1 MQWKRRFEWSE
12 SRQNDYLTCER
23 LELTM
28 SAVGLTKAELGMIK
42 EHVKTHQKSVALM
55 RTEHAPTELTLLLSA
70 VGRAC
75 RMKLKR
81 TSWSPAADFGY
92 AEFNS
97 KDEMLIVLWVGGSRT
112 ELLSVSTT
120 DDVFVEDLEDSLH
133 SSKFYSELVRHGT

>member
-1 MQWKRRFEWSE
+1 
-12 SRQNDYLTCER
+12 
-23 LELTM
+23 M
-28 SAVGLTKAELGMIK
+28 SAVELSKEELVKIK
-42 EHVKTHQKSVALM
+42 EHVKGYQKSAALM
-55 RTEHAPTELTLLLSA
+55 RTEHAPTELTPHLGA

-81 TSWSPAADFGY
+81 TSWSPAADFGF

-97 KDEMLIVLWVGGSRT
+97 KDKMLIVVWVGGSRT

-120 DDVFVEDLEDSLH
+120 DDVFVEDLEESIH

>member
-1 MQWKRRFEWSE
+1 
-12 SRQNDYLTCER
+12 LA
-23 LELTM
+23 M
-28 SAVGLTKAELGMIK
+28 SAVELSKEELGRIK
-42 EHVKTHQKSVALM
+42 EHIKAHQKSVALM
-55 RTEHAPTELTLLLSA
+55 RTEHAPTELTPLLGA

-97 KDEMLIVLWVGGSRT
+97 KDKMLIVLWVGGSRT

-120 DDVFVEDLEDSLH
+120 DEVFVEDLEESIH

>member
-1 MQWKRRFEWSE
+1 
-12 SRQNDYLTCER
+12 
-23 LELTM
+23 M
-28 SAVGLTKAELGMIK
+28 SAVELSKEELVKIK
-42 EHVKTHQKSVALM
+42 EHVKGYQKSAALM
-55 RTEHAPTELTLLLSA
+55 RTEHAPTELTPLLGA

-81 TSWSPAADFGY
+81 TSWSPAADFGF

-97 KDEMLIVLWVGGSRT
+97 KDKMLLVVWVGGSST

-120 DDVFVEDLEDSLH
+120 DDVFVEDLEESIH

>member
-1 MQWKRRFEWSE
+1 MR
-12 SRQNDYLTCER
+12 
-23 LELTM
+23 
-28 SAVGLTKAELGMIK
+28 AAGLTEEELGRVK
-42 EHVKTHQKSVALM
+42 EHVKSHQMSVALI
-55 RTEHAPTELTLLLSA
+55 RTEHAPTELTPLLDA
-70 VGRAC
+70 VGRAS

-97 KDEMLIVLWVGGSRT
+97 DDKMLILLWVGGSRT

-120 DDVFVEDLEDSLH
+120 DEVFVDDLEEAIH

>member
-1 MQWKRRFEWSE
+1 
-12 SRQNDYLTCER
+12 
-23 LELTM
+23 M
-28 SAVGLTKAELGMIK
+28 SAVELTKAELDMIK
-42 EHVKTHQKSVALM
+42 DHVKTHQKSVALM
-55 RTEHAPTELTLLLSA
+55 RTEHAPTELTPLLSA

-81 TSWSPAADFGY
+81 TSWSPTADFGY

-97 KDEMLIVLWVGGSRT
+97 KYKMLIVLWVGGSRT

>member
-1 MQWKRRFEWSE
+1 MS
-12 SRQNDYLTCER
+12 TV
-23 LELTM
+23 EL
-28 SAVGLTKAELGMIK
+28 SKEELGRIK
-42 EHVKTHQKSVALM
+42 EHIKAHQKSVALM
-55 RTEHAPTELTLLLSA
+55 RTEHAPTELTPLLGA
-70 VGRAC
+70 VGKAC

-97 KDEMLIVLWVGGSRT
+97 KDKMLIVVWVGGSRT

-120 DDVFVEDLEDSLH
+120 DDVFVEDLEESIH